1 VIAIRANDAAAN
13 ALGFAF
19 DHDDADVEPLA
30 TRIRTAGLARDDAGG
45 LYVPRVSFDASGKA
59 PDLTGREVER
69 NTWHLEDHPD
79 VYVELDADNAPH
91 IGAKDQVLMLKQGI
105 ALARVIRELAEEQA
119 EDLSGQPPICCITAV
134 NETNGTFRFHQL
146 RDGENWLDDN
156 LSAYPNELIIAIES
170 RPASA
175 EA

>member
-1 VIAIRANDAAAN
+1 VIAIRANDAAAK

-19 DHDDADVEPLA
+19 DHDDVDIEPIG
-30 TRIRTAGLARDDAGG
+30 TRIRNAGLARDDAGG
-45 LYVPRVSFDASGKA
+45 LYVPGVSFDPSNQA

-69 NTWHLEDHPD
+69 NTWHLEDRRD
-79 VYVELDADNAPH
+79 VYVEIDADNVPH

-105 ALARVIRELAEEQA
+105 ALSRVVRELAEQQA
-119 EDLSGQPPICCITAV
+119 DHLGGHPPICCITAV

-146 RDGENWLDDN
+146 RDGENWLDAN
-156 LSAYPNELIIAIES
+156 LNAYPNELIIAVES
-170 RPASA
+170 RPAVA